1 MSAVHDHV
9 GVGSSRLLLQRQGD
23 LLQRYLTQSVIP
35 FSKHYAPLAHDL
47 SRVRTVT
54 DLRHLPF
61 TTKRDVQENPRDFI
75 LIPDKKILARRP
87 STILRALWQGR
98 AAVEKSFEHEFRPS
112 FMTFTTGRSAQPLPF
127 LYTAHDIEHLQDAG
141 NRIMQICD
149 AKRDMKMLNMFPYAP
164 HLAFWLS
171 HYAGAEFGVLM
182 VSSGG
187 GKVAGTE
194 GNLRLIQKLAPDVL
208 IGMPTFI
215 YHVLQAAVTRNLR
228 CPQISKIILGGEK
241 APSGMRRKLR
251 TLATQLGAGHV
262 DVLMTYGFTE
272 AKMAWP
278 ECPYPDG
285 EASGGFHL
293 YPDLGIIEIVD
304 PKTGEPVGEG
314 RPGEIVFTPLD
325 ARGTV
330 VLRYRTGDLIEGG
343 LVYEPCPHCGRR
355 LPRLVG
361 HISRSSEVKEMHLDK
376 LKGTLVDFNELEHVL
391 DNFDSI
397 GAWQMELRKA
407 HDDPLD
413 LDELILHVEKLEQG
427 DEARLRQELNERIA
441 SVIEMHPNRII
452 FQTAEEMRNLQGV
465 GVQMKEQRLVDH
477 RPKADPTATGKLPPN
492 GNGNGHIPSHGNGN
506 GVHP

>member
-1 MSAVHDHV
+1 MKTGHSE
-9 GVGSSRLLLQRQGD
+9 GGTKSLLLRRQGD
-23 LLQRYLTQSVIP
+23 LLRRYLEQTVLP
-35 FSKHYAPLAHDL
+35 FSKHYAALGNDL
-47 SRVRTVT
+47 RRVRSVE

-61 TTKRDVQENPRDFI
+61 TIKRDLQESPRDFI

-98 AAVEKSFEHEFRPS
+98 KAVEESFEREFRPS

-127 LYTAHDIEHLQDAG
+127 LYTARDVRHLQDAG
-141 NRIMQICD
+141 NRIMHVCG

-171 HYAGAEFGVLM
+171 HYAGTEFGVMM

-187 GKVAGTE
+187 GKVSGTE
-194 GNLRLIQKLAPDVL
+194 GNLRIMMKLQPEVL

-215 YHVLQAAVTRNLR
+215 YHVLQAAISRNLR
-228 CPQISKIILGGEK
+228 CPQISKLILGGEK
-241 APSGMRRKLR
+241 APSGMRRKLKA
-251 TLATQLGAGHV
+251 LAAQLGAGHV

-278 ECPYPDG
+278 ECPYPEG
-285 EASGGFHL
+285 EESGGFHL

-304 PKTGEPVGEG
+304 PKTGEPVDEG

-330 VLRYRTGDLIEGG
+330 VLRYRTGDLIDGG
-343 LVYEPCPHCGRR
+343 LVYEPCPHCGRQ

-361 HISRSSEVKEMHLDK
+361 RISRSSEVKEMHLDK

-397 GAWQMELRKA
+397 GAWQLELRKA
-407 HDDPLD
+407 NDDPLE
-413 LDELILHVEKLEQG
+413 LDELILHVEKLGQS
-427 DEARLRQELNERIA
+427 DESHLCQELNERIA

-452 FQTAEEMRNLQGV
+452 FQSAEEMRGLQGV

-477 RPKADPTATGKLPPN
+477 RPKPDPTATATLAN
-492 GNGNGHIPSHGNGN
+492 LNRMGNGAKP
-506 GVHP
+506 

>member
-1 MSAVHDHV
+1 VE
-9 GVGSSRLLLQRQGD
+9 
-23 LLQRYLTQSVIP
+23 
-35 FSKHYAPLAHDL
+35 
-47 SRVRTVT
+47 

-61 TTKRDVQENPRDFI
+61 TVKRDVQENPRDFI

-98 AAVEKSFEHEFRPS
+98 EAVAESFEREFRPS
-112 FMTFTTGRSAQPLPF
+112 FMTFTTGRSSQSLPF
-127 LYTAHDIEHLQDAG
+127 LYTAHDLRHLQTAG
-141 NRIMQICD
+141 GRIMRICG

-171 HYAGAEFGVLM
+171 HYAGTEFGVLM
-182 VSSGG
+182 VSTGG
-187 GKVAGTE
+187 GKVAGTD
-194 GNLRLIQKLAPDVL
+194 GNLRIMIKLAPEVL

-215 YHVLQAAVTRNLR
+215 YHVLQAAISRNLR
-228 CPQISKIILGGEK
+228 CPQLSKIILGGEK
-241 APSGMRRKLR
+241 APSGMRRKLKA
-251 TLATQLGAGHV
+251 LAAQLGARQV

-278 ECPYPDG
+278 ECPYPEG

-293 YPDLGIIEIVD
+293 YPDLGIVEIVD

-343 LVYEPCPHCGRR
+343 LVYEPCPHCGRQ

-361 HISRSSEVKEMHLDK
+361 RISRTSEVKEMHLDK

-397 GAWQMELRKA
+397 GAWQLELRKA
-407 HDDPLD
+407 NDDPLE
-413 LDELILHVEKLEQG
+413 LDELILHVETLDHG
-427 DEARLRQELNERIA
+427 DETHLRQELNERIA
-441 SVIEMHPNRII
+441 SVIEMHPNRIV
-452 FQTAEEMRNLQGV
+452 FQSAEEMRGLQGV

-477 RPKADPTATGKLPPN
+477 RPKPDPTATASLN
-492 GNGNGHIPSHGNGN
+492 RMGNGAKP
-506 GVHP
+506 

>member
-1 MSAVHDHV
+1 MIAGHSH
-9 GVGSSRLLLQRQGD
+9 GGTKCLLLQRQGE
-23 LLQRYLTQSVIP
+23 LLRHYLEHTVIP
-35 FSKHYAPLAHDL
+35 FSRHYAPFSDDL
-47 SRVRTVT
+47 RRVRSVE

-61 TTKRDVQENPRDFI
+61 TVKRDLQNNPRDFI

-87 STILRALWQGR
+87 STILRVLRQGR
-98 AAVEKSFEHEFRPS
+98 EAVEKSFEREFRPS

-127 LYTAHDIEHLQDAG
+127 LYTAHDLQHLQTAG
-141 NRIMQICD
+141 GRIMEIC
-149 AKRDMKMLNMFPYAP
+149 AARRDMKMLNMFPYAP
-164 HLAFWLS
+164 HLAFWMS
-171 HYAGAEFGVLM
+171 HYAGTEFGVMM

-194 GNLRLIQKLAPDVL
+194 GNLRMMIKLAPEVL

-215 YHVLQAAVTRNLR
+215 YHVLQAAISRKLR
-228 CPQISKIILGGEK
+228 CPQLSKIILGGEK
-241 APSGMRRKLR
+241 APSGMRRKLKA
-251 TLATQLGAGHV
+251 LAAQLGAGHV

-278 ECPYPDG
+278 ECPYPEG
-285 EASGGFHL
+285 EESGGFHL
-293 YPDLGIIEIVD
+293 FPDLGIIEIVD
-304 PKTGEPVGEG
+304 PKTSEPVGEG

-343 LVYEPCPHCGRR
+343 LVYEPCPHCGRQG
-355 LPRLVG
+355 PRLVG
-361 HISRSSEVKEMHLDK
+361 RISRTSEVQEMHLDK

-407 HDDPLD
+407 NDDPLE
-413 LDELILHVEKLEQG
+413 LDELILHVEKLDHS
-427 DEARLRQELNERIA
+427 DEARMRQELNERIA
-441 SVIEMHPNRII
+441 SVIEMHPNRIV
-452 FQTAEEMRNLQGV
+452 FESAENIRNLQGV

-477 RPKADPTATGKLPPN
+477 RPKPGPATTSIPNARAN
-492 GNGNGHIPSHGNGN
+492 GNGARP
-506 GVHP
+506 